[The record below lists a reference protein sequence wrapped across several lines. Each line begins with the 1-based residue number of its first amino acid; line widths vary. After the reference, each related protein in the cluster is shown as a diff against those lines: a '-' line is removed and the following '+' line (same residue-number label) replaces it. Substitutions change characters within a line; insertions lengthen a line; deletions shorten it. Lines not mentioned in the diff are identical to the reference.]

1 MAETENTKN
10 TTELIL
16 ENIENSFKEIKK
28 DFENVKAAISETGV
42 AAANTTAGLANDV
55 KKISN
60 KVEEKIKAADVVIG
74 LAGGSVNISNG
85 FMYSASSDMIN
96 HNSIGAIPGLTEYT
110 VPDDKNFLIQWPT
123 KSYMEQTPSDKR
135 NITINFGKRH
145 FSQLCNTSYRMPKY
159 TDLYYND
166 TTYNLRVNLNDDSI
180 VLKTKADLTEDE
192 LTMLST
198 AGLEDGSDI
207 FECKGTVSLPEY
219 TSDFYING
227 KSPYAAVIKCDQF
240 VVSGN
245 PNVKAIVTDT
255 IIMDEELI
263 LRNRAGMGE
272 YGRTNTMGIVGIYG
286 GNTTTAFKIF
296 VPKGKSKFN
305 LINST
310 LNPDNEYVKNNI
322 SKISDYATIAD
333 VTYQYYTLIAVDPT
347 EEMTAFLIKEA
358 DKLAKLSVSVISHDY
373 TKYFNYCE
381 LVWKENKDF
390 HYMYQQWFDYLVPT
404 EEDYKY
410 YKFSDD
416 NAQNTFKNYNPAA
429 TDYTI
434 TIMDATALKTANT
447 EYGQSVY
454 TLGDNNGLYHNK
466 TNTMVIPNKKYNWL
480 FTKAVYCDIY
490 FPFDGSEGNDGPS
503 EPTTDDGRN
512 IYTLSILT
520 DPINTASMYQL
531 VNFHKN
537 NIIDN
542 QNVDVHLLVESSRG
556 YDADTKTF
564 TTYDNNLAQYYLES
578 DYRVQLKHKIPL
590 DETISDIENLV
601 IVGETEHGT
610 LSKYTNYVPYFY
622 NRNIKTIKGTDIT
635 LVPLHLEEKEGKVT
649 GVTSDEAP
657 VPDTAMEIILDGNC
671 AISAWQGGLYYD
683 RTGKHH
689 IITPEKGEYNA
700 KYVHILVDE
709 TNPIVTSANAC
720 RYRLALFTKDK
731 TKRYNYTTKTWEE
744 VGSYTGDT
752 ATFAEL
758 FPEEFAKLTNVV
770 EL

>member
-1 MAETENTKN
+1 M
-10 TTELIL
+10 
-16 ENIENSFKEIKK
+16 
-28 DFENVKAAISETGV
+28 

-60 KVEEKIKAADVVIG
+60 KVEEKIKAADVVTG

-85 FMYSASSDMIN
+85 FMYSASSEMID
-96 HNSIGAIPGLTEYT
+96 HNSIGVIPGLTTYT
-110 VPDDKNFLIQWPT
+110 VPDDKNYLIQWPT
-123 KSYMEQTPSDKR
+123 KSFMEQTPSDKR
-135 NITINFGKRH
+135 NITINFGKHH
-145 FSQLCNTSYRMPKY
+145 FGQLCNTCYRMPKY
-159 TDLYYND
+159 TDLYND
-166 TTYNLRVNLNDDSI
+166 ESTYSLRVNLNDDSI

-198 AGLEDGSDI
+198 AEIEDTSDV
-207 FECKGTVSLPEY
+207 FECKGTASLPEC

-245 PNVKAIVTDT
+245 PNVKAVITDT

-381 LVWKENKDF
+381 LTWKENKYF

-434 TIMDATALKTANT
+434 TIMDATVLKTANT

-454 TLGDNNGLYHNK
+454 TLGDNSGLYHNK

-480 FTKAVYCDIY
+480 FTKALYCDID

-520 DPINTASMYQL
+520 DPVNTASMYQL

-542 QNVDVHLLVESSRG
+542 QNADVHLLVESSRG

-601 IVGETEHGT
+601 IVGETEHDT

-635 LVPLHLEEKEGKVT
+635 LVPLHLEDKEGKVT

-731 TKRYNYTTKTWEE
+731 SKRYNYTTKTWEE

-758 FPEEFAKLTNVV
+758 FPEEFAKLANVV

>member
-1 MAETENTKN
+1 MPEVKSN
-10 TTELIL
+10 TTEIIL
-16 ENIENSFKEIKK
+16 ANIANEFKEIKK
-28 DFENVKAAISETGV
+28 DLDNVKAAIIETGV

-60 KVEEKIKAADVVIG
+60 KVEEKIKAADVVAG

-85 FMYSASSDMIN
+85 FMYSASSEMIN
-96 HNSIGAIPGLTEYT
+96 HNSIGTIPGLTEYT
-110 VPDDKNFLIQWPT
+110 VPDDKNYLIQWPT
-123 KSYMEQTPSDKR
+123 KSFMEQTPSDKR

-145 FSQLCNTSYRMPKY
+145 FGQLCNTSYRMPKY

-180 VLKTKADLTEDE
+180 VLKKKTDLTEDE

-198 AGLEDGSDI
+198 AGIEEGTDV
-207 FECKGTVSLPEY
+207 FECKGTASLPEY

-245 PNVKAIVTDT
+245 PNVKAVVTDT

-381 LVWKENKDF
+381 LTWKENKNF

-429 TDYTI
+429 ADYTI

-454 TLGDNNGLYHNK
+454 TLGDNSGLYHNK

-480 FTKAVYCDIY
+480 FTKAVYCDID

-542 QNVDVHLLVESSRG
+542 QNADIHLLVESSRG

-601 IVGETEHGT
+601 IVGETEHGI
-610 LSKYTNYVPYFY
+610 LSKYTNYIPYFY

-731 TKRYNYTTKTWEE
+731 SKRYNYTTKTWEE
-744 VGSYTGDT
+744 VASYTGDT

-758 FPEEFAKLTNVV
+758 FPEDFAKLTDVV
-770 EL
+770 EV